1 MPPAHAAPP
10 PQSDEEHL
18 RRLGYEPKLARR
30 MSAFENFG
38 SAFNVICV
46 LAGCMT
52 MFSFGLNTGGPAVMF
67 WGWIGVGAMVMFVGL
82 ALAEVTSA
90 YPTSGALFFM
100 AHQLGGPRWGFA
112 VGWLNLLG
120 LIGGICGIDYGAA
133 SFTGAFLN
141 MQFGY
146 QPTSQGL
153 FAIFT
158 VILLL
163 HAALNLQGVRLVSV
177 LNSVSVWW
185 QICGVL
191 LIVGL
196 LAAVPDRH
204 QDVSWVMTHFVNNTG
219 WSNPVYVS
227 AIGLLLAQYT
237 FSGYDA
243 AAHMSEETT
252 RASVA
257 APHGIVRSIWVSWI
271 AGAVLLAGML
281 FAIGDYDA
289 VLHTGTGV
297 PPARIFLDAL
307 GPTGAK
313 TLLAVVIVAQFF
325 CGNAETAASA
335 RMVFAFSRD
344 GGIPGSGLWCRV
356 SERTGTPVAGVW
368 LSVGAAFVLAL
379 PALWSATA
387 YTAVTAVNVVGM
399 TPAYAV
405 PVYLRL
411 SRRGRRFEPGPWNL
425 GRKGPLVGWIAVG
438 WVAVV
443 SVLVCLPQSYPVT
456 VDTFNYAPVALV
468 GVLLLAGGWWWMR
481 ARYEYMP
488 PVQQSAE
495 LTELA
500 GEVV

>member
-1 MPPAHAAPP
+1 MPAHAAPP
-10 PQSDEEHL
+10 HETDEDHL

-30 MSAFENFG
+30 MGEFGNFA
-38 SAFNVICV
+38 SSFSVISI
-46 LAGCMT
+46 LSGCMT
-52 MFSFGLNTGGPAVMF
+52 MFAFGLNAGGPAVML

-100 AHQLGGPRWGFA
+100 ATSLGGPRWGFV

-120 LIGGICGIDYGAA
+120 LIGGIAGIDYGAA
-133 SFTGAFLN
+133 SFTAAILN

-146 QPTSQGL
+146 QPTPLGL

-163 HAALNLQGVRLVSV
+163 HAALNLRGVRLVSV

-185 QICGVL
+185 HIGGVA

-196 LAAVPDRH
+196 LAIVPARH
-204 QDVSWVMTHFVNNTG
+204 QDMSWVMTHFVNNTG
-219 WSNPVYVS
+219 WSNPLYVS
-227 AIGLLLAQYT
+227 CIGLLLAQYT

-243 AAHMSEETT
+243 SAHMSEETT
-252 RASVA
+252 KAAVA
-257 APHGIVRSIWVSWI
+257 APRGIVRSIWVSWI
-271 AGAVLLAGML
+271 AGAVLLAGLL
-281 FAIGDYDA
+281 FAIGDYNT
-289 VLHTGTGV
+289 VLNSSTGV
-297 PPARIFLDAL
+297 PPAQIFLDAL

-313 TLLAVVIVAQFF
+313 ALLVVVVVAQLF

-344 GGIPGSGLWCRV
+344 GGIPGSAWWCRV

-379 PALWSATA
+379 PSLWSTTA
-387 YTAVTAVNVVGM
+387 YGAVTAVNVVGM

-405 PVYLRL
+405 PIYLRL
-411 SRRGRRFEPGPWNL
+411 SRRGRPFEPGPWNL
-425 GRKGPLVGWIAVG
+425 GRRGPLIGWIAVG

-468 GVLLLAGGWWWMR
+468 AVLLVAAGWWGAR
-481 ARYEYMP
+481 ARFEYAP

-495 LTELA
+495 LIELTE
-500 GEVV
+500 EVV